1 MEIEKI
7 EMLKTL
13 KAGNMVW
20 DKGTILNSP
29 HIPPVLIEEVEL
41 GCDTVR
47 VISYREEM
55 IEVPKVEKPV
65 EAIPVEVVSNV
76 APVLR
81 KRKK

>member
-29 HIPPVLIEEVEL
+29 HIPPVLIEE
-41 GCDTVR
+41 
-47 VISYREEM
+47 
-55 IEVPKVEKPV
+55 
-65 EAIPVEVVSNV
+65 
-76 APVLR
+76 
-81 KRKK
+81 KKD